1 MIFTRRVF
9 LQPVMC
15 IKPPQATSTAHQ
27 PSQRARNLPVM
38 SAFLHKN
45 EGFSAKYFAF
55 SQNIHTFAVPNQKGK
70 PN

>member
-1 MIFTRRVF
+1 MIFTRRAF
-9 LQPVMC
+9 F
-15 IKPPQATSTAHQ
+15 S
-27 PSQRARNLPVM
+27 PVM

-45 EGFSAKYFAF
+45 EGFGAKYFAF